1 MIVLPSLSP
10 SHYPARLT
18 IFGLDNPIECLYNTK
33 IFSRIIKHCFYGVNS
48 VNEPALAV
56 NSTMMKYKI
65 IFCAVILITPVTF
78 ANLPSLETLNNGVFT
93 QSLKNLPG
101 EFDNIDEIIFV
112 QRGGYED
119 PHWYANIGYFC
130 DNENDPAYTTGA
142 QLCKLNLKTGRITI
156 LLETAEGCIRDPK
169 VHYDAKKLIFAW
181 RKDGLKN
188 YDLYEINVDGSN
200 IRQITSGPFDDY
212 EPEYLSDGGIVFVS
226 TRARR
231 WVGCWMTQVGTIHRC
246 DGDGKNI
253 EMLSCNIE
261 HDNTP
266 SVLPNG
272 QILYMRWEYVDR
284 SQVEYHHLWT
294 MNPDGTN
301 QEIYYGNEV
310 SWGVFLSCR
319 PIPNDERV
327 MGIYSPGHGH
337 SDQYGWLS
345 FFSSKYGPDD
355 PRGLEHIIFPW
366 GKGLLA
372 DPWPLSTDTVLAA
385 ELGKSRLVFVTK
397 NKDDAQYT
405 PQALY
410 EIKNNDKKWLTQ
422 SPRPIIKRPRERII
436 AKRSDSA
443 CPTGTHIMV
452 DIYNSQNLKGI
463 KRGEIKKLLIIETL
477 PKPVNFS
484 GGPDTLSW
492 LGSFNLERILGTVP
506 VESDGSAYFELPA
519 NRPVFY
525 VALDENDLSCRRMQS
540 FTCLK
545 PGETTACIGCHNL
558 RNHSNANVGNARRV
572 KAIQRPPSKIEAI
585 EGIADVPDFMRDVQ
599 PVLDKYCIECHNTT
613 DRTGRLCLEGDMS
626 VTWSISYYSLAM
638 REQIGDGRNGLGN
651 QPPRSLG
658 SSASSLLRKLEGG
671 HYYVKASRQDWL
683 KVWAWTEAAAP
694 FCGTYGGL
702 RNQEQQNTKAG
713 VFANQAGG
721 VLQQRCYSCH
731 NPDGKG
737 PQNRLVETFDVEQ
750 RRKLIDRPTG
760 RYERLV
766 LKDDPARYFSWNVLI
781 NATRPEKSAVLLAPL
796 AKEAGGWEACP
807 NVFRSKDDTDY
818 KIMLTAAANWQAEWQ
833 KSHAFGSPTFQVNHQ
848 YIREMVRFGILPENT
863 LAQNVDPYETDRRYW
878 EMFDYKPKTH
888 ENRMVKN

>member
-1 MIVLPSLSP
+1 MEQT
-10 SHYPARLT
+10 AKKT
-18 IFGLDNPIECLYNTK
+18 
-33 IFSRIIKHCFYGVNS
+33 
-48 VNEPALAV
+48 ALAV
-56 NSTMMKYKI
+56 NGIMMKYNI
-65 IFCAVILITPVTF
+65 LFCALILTTPVTF
-78 ANLPSLETLNNGVFT
+78 ANLPSLETLNNGVFR
-93 QSLKNLPG
+93 QSLESLPH

-142 QLCKLNLKTGRITI
+142 QLCKLNLKTGKITV
-156 LLETAEGCIRDPK
+156 LLEAVTGCIRDPK
-169 VHYDAKKLIFAW
+169 VHYDAKKIIFAW
-181 RKDGLKN
+181 RKDGLQN
-188 YDLYEINVDGSN
+188 YNLYEINVDGTN

-212 EPEYLSDGGIVFVS
+212 EPEYLPDGGIVFIS

-231 WVGCWMTQVGTIHRC
+231 WVGCWITQVGTIHRC
-246 DGDGKNI
+246 DGNGKNI

-284 SQVEYHHLWT
+284 SQVEFHHLWT

-310 SWGVFLSCR
+310 SWGVFLSCQ
-319 PIPNDERV
+319 PIPNDDRV

-337 SDQYGWLS
+337 RDHYGWLS
-345 FFSSKYGPDD
+345 FFSRKYGPDD
-355 PRGLEHIIFPW
+355 PRGLEHILFPW
-366 GKGLLA
+366 GKGYLA
-372 DPWPLSTDTVLAA
+372 DPWPLSTETILAA

-397 NKDDAQYT
+397 NKDDAKYT
-405 PQALY
+405 PHAIY
-410 EIKNNDKKWLTQ
+410 EIKNNEKKWITQ

-436 AKRSDSA
+436 AKRSDSTN
-443 CPTGTHIMV
+443 PTGTHIMV

-540 FTCLK
+540 FTCVR
-545 PGETTACIGCHNL
+545 PGETTSCIGCHNS
-558 RNHSNANVGNARRV
+558 RSHSNANPGIINRI
-572 KAIQRPPSKIEAI
+572 KAVQRPPSMITKI
-585 EGIADVPDFMRDVQ
+585 EGISAVPDFVRDVQ
-599 PVLDKYCIECHNTT
+599 PVLDKYCIECHNTEK
-613 DRTGRLCLEGDMS
+613 REGRLCLEGDMGA
-626 VTWSISYYSLAM
+626 TYSISYYSLAM
-638 REQIGDGRNGLGN
+638 RSQIGDGRNGLG
-651 QPPRSLG
+651 
-658 SSASSLLRKLEGG
+658 
-671 HYYVKASRQDWL
+671 DWL

-702 RNQEQQNTKAG
+702 RNQKQQNTKVG
-713 VFANQAGG
+713 IFARQAGN
-721 VLQQRCYSCH
+721 VLNKRCYSCH
-731 NPDGKG
+731 NPNGKG
-737 PQNRLVETFDVEQ
+737 PQNRLVETFDWEE
-750 RRKLIDRPTG
+750 RRKFMTRPTG
-760 RYERLV
+760 RHERLV
-766 LKDDPARYFSWNVLI
+766 LKEDPGRYFSWQVLI

-796 AKEAGGWEACP
+796 GKEAGGWGICP
-807 NVFRSKDDTDY
+807 DVFESRDDPDY
-818 KIMLTAAANWQAEWQ
+818 IVMSAAAADWKAEWQ
-833 KSHAFGSPTFQVNHQ
+833 KSCSFGSPTFQVNHQ
-848 YIREMVRFGILPENT
+848 YIREMARFGILPEN
-863 LAQNVDPYETDRRYW
+863 AHAMDVDPYETDERYW
-878 EMFDYKPKTH
+878 EYFHYKPETNQHISRTFEPGIEDKV
-888 ENRMVKN
+888 NR

>member
-1 MIVLPSLSP
+1 M
-10 SHYPARLT
+10 
-18 IFGLDNPIECLYNTK
+18 
-33 IFSRIIKHCFYGVNS
+33 
-48 VNEPALAV
+48 AV
-56 NSTMMKYKI
+56 NSIMMKNNI
-65 IFCAVILITPVTF
+65 VFCALILTTTVTF
-78 ANLPSLETLNNGVFT
+78 ANLPSIDTLNNGVFR
-93 QSLKNLPG
+93 QALKSLPH
-101 EFDNIDEIIFV
+101 EFDNIEEIIFV

-142 QLCKLNLKTGRITI
+142 QLCKLNLKTGKLTV
-156 LLETAEGCIRDPK
+156 LLEADKGCIRDPK
-169 VHYDAKKLIFAW
+169 VHYDAKKIIFAW
-181 RKDGLKN
+181 RKENLQN
-188 YDLYEINVDGSN
+188 YNLYEINVDGTN

-212 EPEYLSDGGIVFVS
+212 EPEYLPDGGIVFIS

-231 WVGCWMTQVGTIHRC
+231 WVGCWITQVGTIHRC

-284 SQVEYHHLWT
+284 SQVEFHHLWT

-310 SWGVFLSCR
+310 SWGVFLSCQ

-337 SDQYGWLS
+337 RDHYGWLS
-345 FFSSKYGPDD
+345 FFSRKHGPDD
-355 PRGLEHIIFPW
+355 PRGLEHILFPW
-366 GKGLLA
+366 GKGYLA
-372 DPWPLSTDTVLAA
+372 DPWPLSAETILAA

-397 NKDDAQYT
+397 NKDDEKYT
-405 PQALY
+405 PHAIY
-410 EIKNNDKKWLTQ
+410 EIKNNKNKWLTQ

-443 CPTGTHIMV
+443 MSTGTHIMV

-540 FTCLK
+540 FTCVR
-545 PGETTACIGCHNL
+545 PGETTSCIGCHNS
-558 RNHSNANVGNARRV
+558 RSHSNANPGNITQI
-572 KAIQRPPSKIEAI
+572 KAVQRPPSKIEKI
-585 EGIADVPDFMRDVQ
+585 EGIPGVPDFVRDVQ
-599 PVLDKYCIECHNTT
+599 PVLDKYCIECHNTEK
-613 DRTGRLCLEGDMS
+613 REGRLCLEGDMGA
-626 VTWSISYYSLAM
+626 TYSISYYSLAM
-638 REQIGDGRNGLGN
+638 RSQIGDGRNGLGN

-658 SSASSLLRKLEGG
+658 SSASPLLRKLEGG
-671 HYYVKASRQDWL
+671 HYDVKASRPDWL

-702 RNQEQQNTKAG
+702 RNLKQQNTKVG
-713 VFANQAGG
+713 IFASQVGNI
-721 VLQQRCYSCH
+721 LNKRCYSCH
-731 NPDGKG
+731 NPNGKG
-737 PQNRLVETFDVEQ
+737 PQNRLVENFDWEE
-750 RRKLIDRPTG
+750 RRKHISRPTG
-760 RYERLV
+760 RHERLV
-766 LKDDPARYFSWNVLI
+766 LEEDPARYFSWNVLI
-781 NATRPEKSAVLLAPL
+781 NATRPERSAVLLAPL
-796 AKEAGGWEACP
+796 GKEAGGWGICP
-807 NVFRSKDDTDY
+807 DVFKSKDDSDY
-818 KIMLTAAANWQAEWQ
+818 IVMSAAAADWKAEWE
-833 KSHAFGSPTFQVNHQ
+833 KSCSFGSPSFQVNHQ
-848 YIREMVRFGILPENT
+848 YIREMARFGILPED
-863 LAQNVDPYETDRRYW
+863 AHAMDVDPY
-878 EMFDYKPKTH
+878 
-888 ENRMVKN
+888 

>member
-1 MIVLPSLSP
+1 
-10 SHYPARLT
+10 
-18 IFGLDNPIECLYNTK
+18 
-33 IFSRIIKHCFYGVNS
+33 
-48 VNEPALAV
+48 
-56 NSTMMKYKI
+56 MMKYKI

-78 ANLPSLETLNNGVFT
+78 ANLPSLETLNSGVFT

-101 EFDNIDEIIFV
+101 EFDNIEEIIFV

-130 DNENDPAYTTGA
+130 DNENNPAYTTGA
-142 QLCKLNLKTGRITI
+142 QLCKFNLKTGKITI

-169 VHYDAKKLIFAW
+169 VHYDAKKIIFAW

-188 YDLYEINVDGSN
+188 YDLYEINIDGSN

-212 EPEYLSDGGIVFVS
+212 EPEYLPDGGIVFVS

-231 WVGCWMTQVGTIHRC
+231 WVGCWLTQVGTIHRC
-246 DGDGKNI
+246 DEDGRNI

-337 SDQYGWLS
+337 NDHYGWLS

-372 DPWPLSTDTVLAA
+372 DPWPLSTETVLAA

-397 NKDDAQYT
+397 NKDDAKYT

-422 SPRPIIKRPRERII
+422 SPRPIIKRQRERVI
-436 AKRSDSA
+436 ANRSDSA
-443 CPTGTHIMV
+443 NPTGTHVMV

-540 FTCLK
+540 FTCVR
-545 PGETTACIGCHNL
+545 PGETTTCIGCHNL

-572 KAIQRPPSKIEAI
+572 KAIQRPPSKIEVI
-585 EGIADVPDFMRDVQ
+585 EGISDVPDFMRDVQ
-599 PVLDKYCIECHNTT
+599 PVLDKYCIECHNTE
-613 DRTGRLCLEGDMS
+613 DRKGRLCLEGDMS

-658 SSASSLLRKLEGG
+658 SSASPLLRKLEGS
-671 HYYVKASRQDWL
+671 HYDVKATRGDWL

-721 VLQQRCYSCH
+721 VLQKRCYSCH
-731 NPDGKG
+731 NPNGKG
-737 PQNRLVETFDVEQ
+737 PHNRLVEAFDWDE
-750 RRKLIDRPTG
+750 RRKFIDRPTG
-760 RYERLV
+760 RHERLV
-766 LKDDPARYFSWNVLI
+766 LKDDPLCYFSWDVLI

-796 AKEAGGWEACP
+796 AKEAGGWESCP
-807 NVFRSKDDTDY
+807 DVFESKDDPDY
-818 KIMLTAAANWQAEWQ
+818 KIMLTAASNWQTEWQ

-863 LAQNVDPYETDRRYW
+863 LAENVDPYETDRRYW
-878 EMFDYKPKTH
+878 EMFRYEPKTH

>member
-1 MIVLPSLSP
+1 
-10 SHYPARLT
+10 
-18 IFGLDNPIECLYNTK
+18 
-33 IFSRIIKHCFYGVNS
+33 
-48 VNEPALAV
+48 
-56 NSTMMKYKI
+56 MMKYKI
-65 IFCAVILITPVTF
+65 IFCAVILITPAAF
-78 ANLPSLETLNNGVFT
+78 ANLPSLETLNSGVFT

-101 EFDNIDEIIFV
+101 EFDNVEEIIFV

-130 DNENDPAYTTGA
+130 DDEDDPAYTTGA
-142 QLCKLNLKTGRITI
+142 QLCKFNLKSGKITI
-156 LLETAEGCIRDPK
+156 LLETSKGCIRDPK
-169 VHYDAKKLIFAW
+169 VYYDAEKIIFAW
-181 RKDGLKN
+181 RKAGRRN
-188 YDLYEINVDGSN
+188 YNLYEINVDGTN
-200 IRQITSGPFDDY
+200 IHQITSGPFDDY
-212 EPEYLSDGGIVFVS
+212 EPEYLPDGGIVFVS

-231 WVGCWMTQVGTIHRC
+231 WVGCWLTQVGTIHRC
-246 DGDGKNI
+246 DSDGKN
-253 EMLSCNIE
+253 
-261 HDNTP
+261 
-266 SVLPNG
+266 NG

-284 SQVEYHHLWT
+284 SQVEFHHLWT

-337 SDQYGWLS
+337 RDHYGWLS
-345 FFSSKYGPDD
+345 FFSRKYGPDD
-355 PRGLEHIIFPW
+355 SRGLEHIIFPW
-366 GKGLLA
+366 GKGMLA
-372 DPWPLSTDTVLAA
+372 DPWPLSTKTILAA

-397 NKDDAQYT
+397 NKNDAKYT
-405 PQALY
+405 PHAIY
-410 EIKNNDKKWLTQ
+410 EIKNNKKKWLTQ
-422 SPRPIIKRPRERII
+422 SPRPIIKRPRERVIP
-436 AKRSDSA
+436 KRSDSSS
-443 CPTGTHIMV
+443 PVGTHVMV

-545 PGETTACIGCHNL
+545 PGETTSCIGCHNS
-558 RNHSNANVGNARRV
+558 RNHSNANVGSALRV
-572 KAIQRPPSKIEAI
+572 KALQRPPSKITLI
-585 EGIADVPDFMRDVQ
+585 EGVPGVPDFMRDVQ
-599 PVLDKYCIECHNTT
+599 PVLDKYCIGCHNTE
-613 DRTGRLCLEGDMS
+613 DRKGRLSLEGDMG
-626 VTWSISYYSLAM
+626 VTWSISYYSLTM
-638 REQIGDGRNGLGN
+638 REQTGDGRNGLGN

-658 SSASSLLRKLEGG
+658 SSASPLLRKLEGG
-671 HYYVKASRQDWL
+671 HHDVKASRKDWL

-702 RNQEQQNTKAG
+702 RNQKQQNTKAG
-713 VFANQAGG
+713 VFVSRAGG
-721 VLQQRCYSCH
+721 VLHKRCYGCH
-731 NPDGKG
+731 NPNGKG
-737 PQNRLVETFDVEQ
+737 PHNSLIETIDWEK
-750 RRKLIDRPTG
+750 RRKFMDRPTG
-760 RYERLV
+760 QHERLV

-807 NVFRSKDDTDY
+807 NVFKSKDDPGY
-818 KIMLTAAANWQAEWQ
+818 KIMLTAATNWQAEWQ
-833 KSHAFGSPTFQVNHQ
+833 KSNAFGSPTFQVNHQ

-863 LAQNVDPYETDRRYW
+863 VAENVDPYETDRNYW
-878 EMFDYKPKTH
+878 EMFDYKPKAL